1 MPLDRPSGGRYS
13 LTMVTVG
20 FHASHEQISPA
31 QLLKDVQH
39 AERAGFDAAMCSDH
53 IEPWSARQGHS
64 GFAWSWLGAALAT
77 TGLRFG
83 VVTAPG
89 QRYHPA
95 IIAHASATLACM
107 FPGRFWFAP
116 GSGENM
122 NEHITGDPWPAKDLR
137 QRRLEEC
144 VDVIRRLHRGEEV
157 THRGLVTVEQARI
170 WDVPDSPPPL
180 IAPAIS
186 VDTARRAAAWA
197 DGLVTVNQPAPKLR
211 DMLAAYRDG
220 GGKGKAVLQVHLSWA
235 GSEQEAA
242 AIALDQWRT
251 NTFAPPIPWDLPSAG
266 HFDGIGEHV
275 GEEQVRG
282 AVNVAASLNAHAEWL
297 SDYVEL
303 GFDELY
309 LHFVGQQ
316 QDAFI
321 DAFAAEVLP
330 QVRTTDQAS
339 TEPQLAAAT
348 VTPASDAPA

>member
-1 MPLDRPSGGRYS
+1 
-13 LTMVTVG
+13 MVTLG
-20 FHASHEQISPA
+20 FHASHEQISPG
-31 QLLKDVQH
+31 QLLKDVQQ
-39 AERAGFDAAMCSDH
+39 AEQAGFDAAMCSDH

-95 IIAHASATLACM
+95 ITAHASATLAAM
-107 FPGRFWFAP
+107 FPGRFWMAT

-122 NEHITGDPWPAKDLR
+122 NEHITGDAWPPKETR

-144 VDVIRRLHRGEEV
+144 VEVIRRLHRGEEV
-157 THRGLVTVEQARI
+157 THHGLVTVEHARI

-197 DGLVTVNQPAPKLR
+197 DGLVTVNQPADKLR
-211 DMLAAYRDG
+211 DMLAAYRDHG
-220 GGKGKAVLQVHLSWA
+220 GKAVLQVHLSWA
-235 GSEQEAA
+235 GTEDEAA

-251 NTFAPPIPWDLPSAG
+251 NTFDPPIPWDLPTAG
-266 HFDGIGEHV
+266 HFDGVGNHV
-275 GEEQVRG
+275 GEEQVRKT
-282 AVNVAASLNAHAEWL
+282 VNVSASLDRHVEWL
-297 SDYVEL
+297 AEYADL

-309 LHFVGQQ
+309 LHFVGQEQ
-316 QDAFI
+316 APFI
-321 DAFAAEVLP
+321 DAFAADVLP
-330 QVRTTDQAS
+330 KLRTPGS
-339 TEPQLAAAT
+339 TPAVPQLASAGAE
-348 VTPASDAPA
+348 PASDAPA